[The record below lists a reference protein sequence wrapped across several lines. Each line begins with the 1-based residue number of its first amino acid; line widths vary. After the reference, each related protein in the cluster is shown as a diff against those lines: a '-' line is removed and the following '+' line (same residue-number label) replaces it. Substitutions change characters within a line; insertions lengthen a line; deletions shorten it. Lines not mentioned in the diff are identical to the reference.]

1 MTKQQRYE
9 EMYRLLEFMYEQF
22 EPTSDGSFMFIGDQ
36 LIRVPDNVS
45 NEVYDA
51 LCQIED
57 VLYLD
62 DEDNEFDEDE
72 EF

>member
-22 EPTSDGSFMFIGDQ
+22 EPSPHGSFRFVDQ
-36 LIRVPDNVS
+36 GSDMIEEVS
-45 NEVYDA
+45 PEVYDA

-62 DEDNEFDEDE
+62 DEDDEFDDNE

>member
-1 MTKQQRYE
+1 MTKEQRYE
-9 EMYRLLEFMYEQF
+9 EMYRLLEFMYDQF
-22 EPTSDGSFMFIGDQ
+22 TPTAGGSFIFIGQADA
-36 LIRVPDNVS
+36 VNVS
-45 NEVYDA
+45 DDVYEA

-62 DEDNEFDEDE
+62 EDDDEFTETE

>member
-22 EPTSDGSFMFIGDQ
+22 EPTSGGSFIYVGQADD
-36 LIRVPDNVS
+36 VNVS

-62 DEDNEFDEDE
+62 DEDDEFDEDE